1 MSPTR
6 TSRLRPD
13 AASARRSTAG
23 TTWVVEPWAVGA
35 LLYREWRVFRRVWR
49 SSAFGSLVEPVT
61 YFVAFGYGYGAVL
74 ARMGGLSYREFI
86 ATGTVAI
93 GVLFSS
99 IFPAFINGYVRRRI
113 QHLYDGLLSAPVS
126 IAELVTG
133 ESVWNALRVAAVAA
147 ITTVVAVL
155 FDVTFGPGVVLAPVL
170 AVIAGFGFSALGL
183 ALSSRLTSA
192 HQFDFVIVGVIVPM
206 FISAGTFFPIENLP
220 PALAVLAQANPLY
233 HLLEALRAVVFATPD
248 LMAAVPHVVVLV
260 AFDLAAWVI
269 AVRLLRDALVD

>member
-1 MSPTR
+1 MSTTKTPL
-6 TSRLRPD
+6 LRPD
-13 AASARRSTAG
+13 APSAHRSNAG

-74 ARMGGLSYREFI
+74 ARMGGLSYLEFI

-126 IAELVTG
+126 VAELVTG
-133 ESVWNALRVAAVAA
+133 EAVWNALRVAAVAT

-155 FDVTFGPGVVLAPVL
+155 FGVTFGAGVVLTPVL

-220 PALAVLAQANPLY
+220 PALAALAQANPLY
-233 HLLEALRAVVFATPD
+233 HLLEALREVVFATPD
-248 LMAAVPHVVVLV
+248 LVAAVPHVAVLI
-260 AFDLAAWVI
+260 AFDLAAWLI

>member
-1 MSPTR
+1 MSTTKTPL
-6 TSRLRPD
+6 LRPD
-13 AASARRSTAG
+13 APSAHRSNAG

-74 ARMGGLSYREFI
+74 ARMGGLSYLEFI

-126 IAELVTG
+126 VAELVTG
-133 ESVWNALRVAAVAA
+133 EAVWNALRVAAVAT

-155 FDVTFGPGVVLAPVL
+155 FGVTFGAGVVLTPVL

-220 PALAVLAQANPLY
+220 PALAALAQANPLY

-248 LMAAVPHVVVLV
+248 LVAAVPHVAVLI
-260 AFDLAAWVI
+260 AFDLAAWLI

>member
-1 MSPTR
+1 MTTTPSRSPR
-6 TSRLRPD
+6 RD
-13 AASARRSTAG
+13 APATHRSTIG
-23 TTWVVEPWAVGA
+23 TTWVVEPGTVGA

-74 ARMGGLSYREFI
+74 ARIGGLSYREFI

-113 QHLYDGLLSAPVS
+113 QHLYDGLLAAPVS

-133 ESVWNALRVAAVAA
+133 ESVWNAARVAAVAS
-147 ITTVVAVL
+147 ITTVVAVV
-155 FDVTFGPGVVLAPVL
+155 FGVTFGPGVVLTPVL
-170 AVIAGFGFSALGL
+170 AAIAGFGFSALGL

-220 PALAVLAQANPLY
+220 APIAAVAQANPLY
-233 HLLEALRAVVFATPD
+233 HVLEALRAVVFTTPD
-248 LMAAVPHVVVLV
+248 LMAAVPHVAVLIL
-260 AFDLAAWVI
+260 FDVAAWLI
-269 AVRLLRDALVD
+269 SVRLLRDALVD